1 MCTDQKPLL
10 KVLYQ
15 DDCLAVVSKPEKLLT
30 HRTEIA
36 NGDQYFA
43 LQLARDLFGKRVWP
57 LYRLDR
63 GTSGALM
70 FAFDPQT
77 VSALA
82 QQTHETFQKQYFA
95 IVRGTSEKTMLID
108 HALKPP
114 VDPYLRVQKTEAQE
128 AKTLLTTLASAEV
141 PVSSGKYETT
151 RLSLV
156 KLELLTGR
164 RHQIRRH
171 MKFIAHPII
180 GDATYGKGPLNR
192 ALAEYFGR
200 DRLYLHCCGIS
211 FLHPRTGTRVS
222 ITDRLDGDFAETV
235 KQLRWVNC
243 I

>member
-1 MCTDQKPLL
+1 
-10 KVLYQ
+10 
-15 DDCLAVVSKPEKLLT
+15 
-30 HRTEIA
+30 
-36 NGDQYFA
+36 
-43 LQLARDLFGKRVWP
+43 
-57 LYRLDR
+57 
-63 GTSGALM
+63 M

-235 KQLRWVNC
+235 KQLRWVNY

>member
-1 MCTDQKPLL
+1 M
-10 KVLYQ
+10 
-15 DDCLAVVSKPEKLLT
+15 
-30 HRTEIA
+30 
-36 NGDQYFA
+36 
-43 LQLARDLFGKRVWP
+43 
-57 LYRLDR
+57 
-63 GTSGALM
+63 
-70 FAFDPQT
+70 
-77 VSALA
+77 
-82 QQTHETFQKQYFA
+82 
-95 IVRGTSEKTMLID
+95 
-108 HALKPP
+108 
-114 VDPYLRVQKTEAQE
+114 
-128 AKTLLTTLASAEV
+128 TTLASAEV

-235 KQLRWVNC
+235 KQLRWVNY